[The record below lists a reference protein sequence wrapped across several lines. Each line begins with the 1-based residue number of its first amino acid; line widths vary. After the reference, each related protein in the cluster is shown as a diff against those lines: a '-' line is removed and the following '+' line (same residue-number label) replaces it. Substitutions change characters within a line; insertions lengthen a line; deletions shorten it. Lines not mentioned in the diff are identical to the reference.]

1 MGTQALTHQMI
12 ARESAKMLVEK
23 NNVVTSI
30 NTTRSKEFGEEIN
43 GYKKGDTVKI
53 MVPPMPVSF
62 SGANF
67 AGDRFANAPLVS
79 ETYVNLVVDQQ
90 YHVPLTFTAKE
101 KKLDLTDF
109 SKRFLSPAMNSLSSK
124 VNAYLL
130 KSMYL
135 QTPNVVGTWG
145 TIPGTRPPWRAAASV
160 LDNHLAPEADRC
172 AHFST
177 DANDALAET
186 NVTLFHTS
194 DEIRGEFSKNAVGM
208 FAGLEFYKQ
217 LALPTHTNGP
227 GSGLVVAGTGNQGA
241 TLAIDDTKGDTR
253 TALVVLSK
261 GTIFTLAGV
270 FETHPITGEA
280 TTRLRQFLVT
290 TDYRRGEYGVTIY
303 PSIVLTSAT
312 TIGTVTALP
321 KDRTALTIVGAPST
335 AAVQNLVFHED
346 AFATAFVPL
355 PVLANCD
362 GYTATVKG
370 ISVRVMSFG
379 DGKADVEHTRIDVLF
394 GTPVAV
400 RPDHACRVT
409 Q

>member
-1 MGTQALTHQMI
+1 MCL
-12 ARESAKMLVEK
+12 
-23 NNVVTSI
+23 
-30 NTTRSKEFGEEIN
+30 
-43 GYKKGDTVKI
+43 
-53 MVPPMPVSF
+53 
-62 SGANF
+62 
-67 AGDRFANAPLVS
+67 
-79 ETYVNLVVDQQ
+79 
-90 YHVPLTFTAKE
+90 
-101 KKLDLTDF
+101 
-109 SKRFLSPAMNSLSSK
+109 KR
-124 VNAYLL
+124 
-130 KSMYL
+130 
-135 QTPNVVGTWG
+135 
-145 TIPGTRPPWRAAASV
+145 
-160 LDNHLAPEADRC
+160 
-172 AHFST
+172 
-177 DANDALAET
+177 
-186 NVTLFHTS
+186 
-194 DEIRGEFSKNAVGM
+194 IR
-208 FAGLEFYKQ
+208 
-217 LALPTHTNGP
+217 
-227 GSGLVVAGTGNQGA
+227 
-241 TLAIDDTKGDTR
+241 
-253 TALVVLSK
+253 
-261 GTIFTLAGV
+261 
-270 FETHPITGEA
+270 ITGEA

-303 PSIVLTSAT
+303 PPIVLTSAT

>member
-335 AAVQNLVFHED
+335 AAVQNLVYHED

>member
-12 ARESAKMLVEK
+12 ARESAKMLVEQ
-23 NNVVTSI
+23 NNVVTNI

-53 MVPPMPVSF
+53 MVPPMPVAF
-62 SGANF
+62 SGATF
-67 AGDRFANAPLVS
+67 AGERNANAPSVS

-109 SKRFLSPAMNSLSSK
+109 SKRFLRPAMNSLSSK

-130 KSMYL
+130 KAMYL

-145 TIPGTRPPWRAAASV
+145 VIPGTRPQWRDAASV

-194 DEIRGEFSKNAVGM
+194 DEIRGEFSKNAVGT
-208 FAGLEFYKQ
+208 FAGVAFYKQ

-227 GSGLVVAGTGNQGA
+227 GSGLVVVGTGNQGA
-241 TLAIDDTKGDTR
+241 NISIDDNKVDIKTGQTVLTKGT
-253 TALVVLSK
+253 L
-261 GTIFTLAGV
+261 FTLPNV

-280 TTRLRQFLVT
+280 TRRLRQFLVAT
-290 TDYRRGEYGVTIY
+290 NYRKGEGILVIY
-303 PSIVLTSAT
+303 PPIVITST
-312 TIGTVTALP
+312 TVIGTVTALP
-321 KDRTALTIVGAPST
+321 KDGAPLTLVGAPST
-335 AAVQNLVFHED
+335 SAVQNLVFHED

-362 GYTATVKG
+362 GYTATLKG

-379 DGKADVEHTRIDVLF
+379 DGRADMEHTRIDVLF

>member
-1 MGTQALTHQMI
+1 M
-12 ARESAKMLVEK
+12 SA
-23 NNVVTSI
+23 
-30 NTTRSKEFGEEIN
+30 FHH
-43 GYKKGDTVKI
+43 
-53 MVPPMPVSF
+53 
-62 SGANF
+62 
-67 AGDRFANAPLVS
+67 
-79 ETYVNLVVDQQ
+79 
-90 YHVPLTFTAKE
+90 YHAKE

-109 SKRFLSPAMNSLSSK
+109 SKRFLRPAMNSLSSK

-145 TIPGTRPPWRAAASV
+145 TIPGHHHRDSAAASV

-227 GSGLVVAGTGNQGA
+227 GSGLVVTGTGNQGA

-303 PSIVLTSAT
+303 PPIVAYLNDNNRH
-312 TIGTVTALP
+312 GNRV
-321 KDRTALTIVGAPST
+321 
-335 AAVQNLVFHED
+335 VQRPPRSLSQ
-346 AFATAFVPL
+346 VPL
-355 PVLANCD
+355 NGCRRILFSMKTPLHRLRSAAPVLANQD
-362 GYTATVKG
+362 GYTATVKS

>member
-12 ARESAKMLVEK
+12 ARESAKMLVEQ

-67 AGDRFANAPLVS
+67 AGDRFANAPSVS

-109 SKRFLSPAMNSLSSK
+109 SKRFLRPAMNSLSSK

-280 TTRLRQFLVT
+280 TTRLRQFLAT

-303 PSIVLTSAT
+303 PPIVLTSAT